1 MRLLKNIVNE
11 YIVYQNIVAIEELN
25 LDKNKLFSL
34 IVLKNIFPNE
44 FDLLQEDKGYI
55 YNIFKKVGDY
65 RELIKS
71 ELDERLESISK
82 TISTIENRIYESQFE
97 AMAVMIP
104 ADLRK
109 NTFDGKTWSQTLRE
123 WSKEK
128 DKYIPIQHGGYGS
141 SFTYNQF
148 LEKFITVKD

>member
-1 MRLLKNIVNE
+1 MRLLKNIENE
-11 YIVYQNIVAIEELN
+11 NKEYHKIVAKEELN
-25 LDKNKLFSL
+25 YDKNNIFSL
-34 IVLKNIFPNE
+34 KVIINIFPNE

-128 DKYIPIQHGGYGS
+128 DKYIPIQHCGYGA